1 MAYRFSHPVPLGTP
15 SLDYGRMEVDDDQW
29 AVTQKGSIWNP
40 QGRDTFTA
48 FWAQDG
54 WTQKRVIARSELNR
68 YKDATKKVYPYT
80 VDGLT
85 QAIRYA
91 SSITNVPIPAPSA
104 APSSPAYAPTAAPSY
119 APSYAPTAPGTPPP
133 AAPGGSITEQAWF
146 WPAVGVGAIGLVALV
161 WAMTPART
169 VVRKAASRF
178 MGF

>member
-1 MAYRFSHPVPLGTP
+1 MAYRFAHPVPLGTP
-15 SLDYGRMEVDDDQW
+15 SLDYGRMEVDDTEW
-29 AVTQKGSIWNP
+29 AVTKKGSVWSP

-68 YKDATKKVYPYT
+68 YKDATKKVFPYT
-80 VDGLT
+80 LEGLT
-85 QAIRYA
+85 QAVKYA
-91 SSITNVPIPAPSA
+91 SSLTGVKIVAPSTTPAPA
-104 APSSPAYAPTAAPSY
+104 ATPAYAPGVYSPAPG
-119 APSYAPTAPGTPPP
+119 TAPGAQPP
-133 AAPGGSITEQAWF
+133 AAPSTSITDQPWF
-146 WPAVGVGAIGLVALV
+146 WPAVGAGAIGLVAVV